1 MIKKLPTLKAL
12 FFLLLMIGSSLLQ
25 AAWLQNE
32 PMVVSQPDGTEIHC
46 FATGDEFYNW
56 LHDADNYTII
66 QSSEDGYYYYAELVD
81 GKLKPSLY
89 RIGK

>member
-1 MIKKLPTLKAL
+1 MIEKFLPLKAL
-12 FFLLLMIGSSLLQ
+12 FFSLLMLGSFLLQ

-32 PMVVSQPDGTEIHC
+32 PMVVSQPNGTEIHC

-66 QSSEDGYYYYAELVD
+66 QES
-81 GKLKPSLY
+81 
-89 RIGK
+89 